1 MSWLTSLTTTKSIE
15 SLAAEAAAT
24 HPHSLKRVL
33 GPGRL
38 VMLGIGDIIGAGIFV
53 MTGLA
58 AAQYAGPGI
67 LLSFVM
73 AAVACGFAALCYSEF
88 AAMIPISGSA
98 YTYAYATLGEFAAWM
113 IGCLLTLEYAVG
125 PSAVAV
131 GWSGYVLSLLRDIG
145 VTLPPAL
152 TAPPG
157 TVLVETSPHH
167 WEVLSSVASRLAA
180 QGIDVASLPH
190 ATGLFNALAAGIVL
204 VMTAVLVRGIQES
217 ANVNAAIVVIKVSV
231 VVVFIIAGA
240 FYLRPEHWTPFIP
253 PNTGEFGRF
262 GYSGI
267 VRGAAVV
274 FFAYMGFDAVTTAAQ
289 EAKNPQRDLPI
300 GILGSLAGCA
310 VLYMLVAVVLTGLV
324 PYASLDVPDPI
335 AVGVDATGLRWLS
348 PLVKLGAIGGLSTV
362 ILVGMLAQSRIF
374 YTMSQDGLLP
384 PWVGELHPRL
394 RTPHRITLVT
404 GVVMALMAAFLPIG
418 VLGELV
424 SMGTLLTFV
433 IVCAGVIILRR
444 TRPELPRPFRT
455 PWSPVVPMLGML
467 TCGYLM
473 SGLPGDTWLR
483 LIAYLALGAAVY
495 LAYGRAHSKA
505 QRVAT
510 PGPRG

>member
-1 MSWLTSLTTTKSIE
+1 V
-15 SLAAEAAAT
+15 AA
-24 HPHSLKRVL
+24 R
-33 GPGRL
+33 
-38 VMLGIGDIIGAGIFV
+38 
-53 MTGLA
+53 
-58 AAQYAGPGI
+58 
-67 LLSFVM
+67 
-73 AAVACGFAALCYSEF
+73 
-88 AAMIPISGSA
+88 
-98 YTYAYATLGEFAAWM
+98 
-113 IGCLLTLEYAVG
+113 
-125 PSAVAV
+125 
-131 GWSGYVLSLLRDIG
+131 
-145 VTLPPAL
+145 L
-152 TAPPG
+152 TA
-157 TVLVETSPHH
+157 
-167 WEVLSSVASRLAA
+167 
-180 QGIDVASLPH
+180 QGVDVATLPH
-190 ATGLFNALAAGIVL
+190 ATGLFNILAAGIVL
-204 VMTAVLVRGIQES
+204 VMTAVVVRGIHES

-231 VVVFIIAGA
+231 VVVFIVAGA
-240 FYLRPEHWTPFIP
+240 FYVRPEHWTPFIP
-253 PNTGEFGRF
+253 PNSGEFGRF

-310 VLYMLVAVVLTGLV
+310 VLYMLVAIVLTGLV
-324 PYASLDVPDPI
+324 PYAALDVPDPI

-433 IVCAGVIILRR
+433 IVCAGVVILRR

-455 PWSPVVPMLGML
+455 PWSPLVPALGML

-473 SGLPGDTWLR
+473 SGLPADTWLR
-483 LIAYLALGAAVY
+483 LIGYLALGTAVY
-495 LAYGRAHSKA
+495 LAYGRTHSKA
-505 QRVAT
+505 QRSAT
-510 PGPRG
+510 PMSRG